1 MLLNYVMVWDGLMI
15 LGRGLLESFLVNVI
29 VGCSSCMIILDILGG
44 GAALFRF
51 IHDDGR
57 LLDETCVDLL
67 GWVCLV

>member
-1 MLLNYVMVWDGLMI
+1 MLLYYVMVWSGLLI
-15 LGRGLLESFLVNVI
+15 LGQSFLVNVI
-29 VGCSSCMIILDILGG
+29 VCSRSCMIILDILGG

-57 LLDETCVDLL
+57 RLDETCIDLL